1 VAKYDEKLFG
11 ALVTQAKGLS
21 NRGTLRV
28 VFVSSDGSVIPL
40 LQKYA
45 AINRMD
51 TIKEVLDI
59 SSEDVLKYLAHFG
72 ITGSKANRIV
82 NLVGGRLAYLSTSRN
97 IVKRDADM
105 SDDAQLDKI
114 DRTVFGLMRTKQRR
128 VINLFKSN
136 STMILQMVSNKGK
149 VDPADITDLL
159 KEGEEEIR
167 KIESCIQ
174 EMVNVNILRFNTEG
188 DITWYD
194 DMQKRL
200 FSTQ

>member
-1 VAKYDEKLFG
+1 
-11 ALVTQAKGLS
+11 
-21 NRGTLRV
+21 
-28 VFVSSDGSVIPL
+28 
-40 LQKYA
+40 
-45 AINRMD
+45 
-51 TIKEVLDI
+51 
-59 SSEDVLKYLAHFG
+59 
-72 ITGSKANRIV
+72 
-82 NLVGGRLAYLSTSRN
+82 
-97 IVKRDADM
+97 M

-128 VINLFKSN
+128 VVNLFKPN